1 MKPGRQSVIL
11 EIIKERDIET
21 QGQLMLA
28 LAERGVKSTQATLSR
43 DIKDLRL
50 IKEQGP
56 DGKYRYSQA
65 ETKEADA
72 SSEKLRRIFKD
83 SLLSYDI
90 AQNLLVIKTL
100 PGLAHGACSA
110 IDGMK
115 IQGIVGTIAGDDT
128 VFIAMRDNEAATGLY
143 HELEEIFSR

>member
-50 IKEQGP
+50 IKEQGR

-72 SSEKLRRIFKD
+72 SAEKLRRIFKD

-128 VFIAMRDNEAATGLY
+128 AFIAMRDNEAATGLY